1 MSTLYQGI
9 AAIVGVDGTVAYTG
23 YGSIAVPTTSG
34 IPRGIQ
40 FTDAADVV
48 QLMSKGNEVVGVAIR
63 NQQRQVTID
72 FIPTM
77 DTADESATLAETR
90 DQQRLPAIGS
100 TITIAGL
107 GPASGGQFNGTY
119 QYLGGGTASFT
130 AEGHVQ
136 FSLPCV
142 AFAAGTFATVT

>member
-1 MSTLYQGI
+1 MSTIYQGV

-23 YGSIAVPTTSG
+23 YGSVAVPSTSG
-34 IPRGIQ
+34 IPKGIQ
-40 FTDAADVV
+40 FTDSADVV

-72 FIPTM
+72 FIPTI
-77 DTADESATLAETR
+77 DSTDVSPSLTKAR
-90 DQQRLPAIGS
+90 DQQRLPAVGS

-119 QYLGGGTASFT
+119 QYFGGGTASFT

-142 AFAAGTFATVT
+142 AFAAGTFTTVT